1 MEKKVTDECLAAEAL
16 IFTFEQEGSHLSA
29 EVLARQQRDE
39 RYATKELE
47 HCHCR
52 YKPHQERPSGEALLV
67 QREQNRLPALF
78 FNTKMIRR
86 VGTAI
91 LQKEEEVR
99 L

>member
-1 MEKKVTDECLAAEAL
+1 LEKKVTDECLAAEAL

-29 EVLARQQRDE
+29 EVLATQQRDE

-47 HCHCR
+47 HCR
-52 YKPHQERPSGEALLV
+52 YKPHQERPSGEALLE

-78 FNTKMIRR
+78 FNAKMIRR
-86 VGTAI
+86 VGAAI